1 MNNCSE
7 YILLENT
14 SKKLQDGLSPA
25 DTVGIASELSTTVR
39 AIALRIPFWSRP
51 EIPGAN
57 GTYVLPWRAILRYGA
72 MGLLT
77 GALLPLGVILS
88 LLIFGTPAT
97 PATVIELHHLQPLLF
112 IIDAIPLI
120 LCAVV
125 ATAGVFRERAARV
138 QAAIEHDLA
147 ARQEAEA
154 ARRRLESRFRAIF
167 DHAAIGIVLL
177 DGDGYFCESNAAFQ
191 ALVGYDREE
200 LLRLKAAELSPPEDA
215 NVTREPIRELR
226 AGLRKSVSVEKRFIR
241 KDGTILLCT
250 LTVSPMTTAENTIG
264 FVGMLQD
271 ITERRKMEQELAYQA
286 WHDVLTGLANRARL
300 VEQTNAALVEVSDA
314 SHIALLYVDLD
325 GFKSVNDSLGHG
337 CGDALLKVIASR
349 LLDATR
355 GSDTVA
361 RLGGDEFAVLLPSGE
376 SSTDALVIARRI
388 LNAVS
393 HPIELEGQEVTVSAS
408 IGVAHACP
416 GDSAEMLLRNADLAM
431 YRAKL
436 AGRARSELFVPEMHA
451 AVHERLALESD
462 LRRALE
468 ADQFTLAY
476 QPIIETTTGRIAGVE
491 ALLRWTHPTRGAV
504 SPAEFIPV
512 AERIGLIGELGRW
525 TLRTACAQGAQWL
538 ASLRGNDMVPTWSPE
553 NRSDEP
559 PPFYLS
565 VNVSSRQL
573 QDDNIIID
581 VANALATTRFD
592 PRCLVLE
599 ITESVIMQ
607 DVEGTLARLHDLKAL
622 GLRLAVDDFGTGY
635 SSLSYLQ
642 RLPIDVMKV
651 DRSFVR
657 GIGASGHSESLVRTV
672 VALGEMLG
680 MSCVAEGVETLA
692 QHEFLTSLGC
702 AYAQGFRY
710 GRPMGADLFQQEW
723 VQHPPLPLEQVTPVA
738 PSNLLH

>member
-1 MNNCSE
+1 M
-7 YILLENT
+7 L
-14 SKKLQDGLSPA
+14 
-25 DTVGIASELSTTVR
+25 V
-39 AIALRIPFWSRP
+39 
-51 EIPGAN
+51 
-57 GTYVLPWRAILRYGA
+57 
-72 MGLLT
+72 
-77 GALLPLGVILS
+77 PLGVILT
-88 LLIFGTPAT
+88 LLVLGAPAT
-97 PATVIELHHLQPLLF
+97 TATVTQLHKAQPLLF
-112 IIDAIPLI
+112 IIDAVPLI
-120 LCAVV
+120 LGVCVAAV
-125 ATAGVFRERAARV
+125 GVFRERAAQV

-177 DGDGYFCESNAAFQ
+177 DGDGYFCESNLAFQ
-191 ALVGYDREE
+191 TLVGYSREE
-200 LLRLKAAELSPPEDA
+200 LIHLRASELSPPEDA
-215 NVTREPIRELR
+215 ALTREPIRELR
-226 AGLRKSVSVEKRFIR
+226 AGLHKSISVEKRFIR

-250 LTVSPMTTAENTIG
+250 LTVSPMTTADNTIG

-271 ITERRKMEQELAYQA
+271 ITERRKLESELAYQA
-286 WHDVLTGLANRARL
+286 WHDLLTGLANRARL
-300 VEQTNAALVEVSDA
+300 VEQTEVALAENESA

-325 GFKSVNDSLGHG
+325 GFKSVNDSLGHSA
-337 CGDALLKVIASR
+337 GDALLKVVATR

-376 SSTDALVIARRI
+376 SSTDAIVIARRI
-388 LNAVS
+388 LNAVA
-393 HPIELEGQEVTVSAS
+393 HPISLDGQEVTVSAS
-408 IGVAHACP
+408 IGVAHARA
-416 GDSAEMLLRNADLAM
+416 DDDAETLLRNADLAM
-431 YRAKL
+431 YRAKM

-451 AVHERLALESD
+451 AVHARLALETD

-468 ADQFTLAY
+468 SDQFSLAY

-538 ASLRGNDMVPTWSPE
+538 ASLRGSDAIPTWSPE
-553 NRSDEP
+553 LVSNEP
-559 PPFYLS
+559 PPFYLA

-573 QDDNIIID
+573 QDDSIIID
-581 VANALATTRFD
+581 VANALAATRFD

-680 MSCVAEGVETLA
+680 MSCVAEGVETAA

-702 AYAQGFRY
+702 AYAQGYRY
-710 GRPMGADLFQQEW
+710 GRPVGADVFQQAW
-723 VQHPPLPLEQVTPVA
+723 VHEQTTFPLSAVPHAA
-738 PSNLLH
+738 PTNLLH